1 MRKGILHICF
11 LLAGLNSWSQSSESP
26 ASYPLGE
33 SCRMLTDRS
42 IYVAGEDIRFTVFYR
57 SPGGLEEPVW
67 SKVFYAELI
76 SPGGTAYSRTKIKI
90 DSAGSG
96 GRVEIPVDLPSG
108 TYFLRGYTRW
118 MKNYGPASYAYLSV
132 DVVNPVKKTVL
143 QTDTLSDFTLSL
155 STGLESFQGAGTRV
169 QGMPLQQGKRELV
182 DLELNLEFLSSP
194 LECCV
199 TVIRQGSLKKQW
211 ASVLAG
217 PHGLLSS
224 WIHVPETRGIAI
236 TGRVEEDS
244 SGIPVPFAVVYISL
258 MGRESVFLC
267 NFADSAGRFFF
278 SIPDTYMKHDLFI
291 SANHPGVSH
300 LRVHIDQDFCLEPVK
315 LPSFPFRV
323 AGEDQDLIK
332 TMVIHAQIQEQY
344 QASSSESEAQE
355 QVDKAFFYG
364 EPSSVIRFDEFIRL
378 PTMEEYFTELIP
390 PVSLTRSRRTKSFTV
405 LGTHPDLKH
414 YDPLVMIDGVA
425 VFDIESVLAI
435 SPAYIERIEIVEAP
449 FVRGNLTFGGIIH
462 LISRKG
468 DMGYIDLPASG
479 LLVNYSMYDK
489 PIAGDPVIK
498 PGDPRMP
505 DVRNTLY
512 WDPYLRLRPH
522 APQTISFYTPDAEG
536 AYEAVLRG
544 FDPEGGYVEYIIPF
558 QVD

>member
-1 MRKGILHICF
+1 MRKSILHICF
-11 LLAGLNSWSQSSESP
+11 LLAGLNSWSQASVSYSP
-26 ASYPLGE
+26 YPHGE
-33 SCRMLTDRS
+33 SCRILTDRS
-42 IYVAGEDIRFTVFYR
+42 VYVAGEDIRFTVFYR
-57 SPGGLEEPVW
+57 SPGGSEDPVW

-90 DSAGSG
+90 DSAGTG
-96 GRVEIPVDLPSG
+96 GRVEIPGDLPSG

-143 QTDTLSDFTLSL
+143 QADTLSDFTLSL
-155 STGLESFQGAGTRV
+155 SRGLESSQEAGTRV
-169 QGMPLQQGKRELV
+169 SDMPLHQGKRTLM
-182 DLELNLEFLSSP
+182 DLELNFEYPSSP
-194 LECCV
+194 LECCL
-199 TVIRQGSLKKQW
+199 TVIRHGSLKKQW
-211 ASVLAG
+211 VSVQG
-217 PHGLLSS
+217 SSHGLLSS

-236 TGRVEEDS
+236 TGRIEEDS
-244 SGIPVPFAVVYISL
+244 SGVPVPFAVVYISL
-258 MGRESVFLC
+258 MGRESAFLC

-291 SANHPGVSH
+291 SANHPKVSH
-300 LRVHIDQDFCLEPVK
+300 LRVLIDQDFCLEPVS

-323 AGEDQDLIK
+323 ASEDQELIK
-332 TMVIHAQIQEQY
+332 TMVINAQIREQY
-344 QASSSESEAQE
+344 QASSSESGAQE

-364 EPSSVIRFDEFIRL
+364 EPSSVIRLDDFIRL

-390 PVSLTRSRRTKSFTV
+390 SVSITRSRRTKRFTV

-435 SPAYIERIEIVEAP
+435 SPGYIEKIEIVEAP

-489 PIAGDPVIK
+489 TIPRYPVIQ

-512 WDPYLRLRPH
+512 WDPYLRLSPH
-522 APQTISFYTPDAEG
+522 TPETISFYTPDAGG

-544 FDPEGGYVEYIIPF
+544 FDSEGAYVEYIIPF